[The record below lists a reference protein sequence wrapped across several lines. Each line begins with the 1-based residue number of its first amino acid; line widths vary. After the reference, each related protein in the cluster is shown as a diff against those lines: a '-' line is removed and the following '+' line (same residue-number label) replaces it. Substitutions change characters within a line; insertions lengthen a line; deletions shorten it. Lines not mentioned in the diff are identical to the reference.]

1 MLLRLFLIFSVVP
14 IIELYLLIR
23 VGKLIGAL
31 PTVAL
36 LLVVSLA
43 GAWLVRSQGFVILRR
58 IQDELAMGRLP
69 AAGLL
74 DGALVL
80 LGGLLLLTPGFFS
93 DVVGLFF
100 IVPPTRA
107 VIKQFLGLWLQ
118 NRLARGQ
125 FVIRRF

>member
-58 IQDELAMGRLP
+58 IQDELALGRLP

-80 LGGLLLLTPGFFS
+80 LGGLLLLTPGFIS

>member
-1 MLLRLFLIFSVVP
+1 MLLRLFLIFSIVP

-36 LLVVSLA
+36 LLLISLA
-43 GAWLVRSQGFVILRR
+43 GAWLVRSQGFVILGR
-58 IQDELAMGRLP
+58 IQEELAMGRLP

-93 DVVGLFF
+93 DVIGLFF
-100 IVPPTRA
+100 IIPPTRA

-125 FVIRRF
+125 FVIRRS

>member
-58 IQDELAMGRLP
+58 IQDELALGRLP

>member
-100 IVPPTRA
+100 IIHPTRA

>member
-1 MLLRLFLIFSVVP
+1 MLLRLFLLFSIVP

-36 LLVVSLA
+36 LLLISLA
-43 GAWLVRSQGFVILRR
+43 GAWLVRSQGFRILRR
-58 IQDELAMGRLP
+58 IQDELATGRLP

-80 LGGLLLLTPGFFS
+80 LGGLLLLTPGFFT
-93 DVVGLFF
+93 DVIGLLF
-100 IVPPTRA
+100 IAPPTRA
-107 VIKQFLGLWLQ
+107 IIKQFLGLWLQ

-125 FVIRRF
+125 FIVRRY

>member
-1 MLLRLFLIFSVVP
+1 MLLRLFLIFSIVP

-36 LLVVSLA
+36 LLLISLA

-58 IQDELAMGRLP
+58 IQDELALGRLP

-100 IVPPTRA
+100 IIPPTRA

>member
-100 IVPPTRA
+100 IIPPTRA

-118 NRLARGQ
+118 DRLARGQ

>member
-100 IVPPTRA
+100 IIPPTRA

>member
-58 IQDELAMGRLP
+58 IQDELALGRLP
-69 AAGLL
+69 ATGLL

>member
-1 MLLRLFLIFSVVP
+1 MLLRLFLIFSIVP

-36 LLVVSLA
+36 LLLISLA

-58 IQDELAMGRLP
+58 IQDELALGRLP

-93 DVVGLFF
+93 DVIGLFF
-100 IVPPTRA
+100 IIPPTRA

>member
-36 LLVVSLA
+36 LLLISLA
-43 GAWLVRSQGFVILRR
+43 GAWLVRAQGFVILRR
-58 IQDELAMGRLP
+58 IQEELAMGRLP

-93 DVVGLFF
+93 DVIGLFF
-100 IVPPTRA
+100 IIPPTRA

>member
-1 MLLRLFLIFSVVP
+1 MLLRLFLIFSIVP

-36 LLVVSLA
+36 LLLISLA

-58 IQDELAMGRLP
+58 IQEELAMGRLP

-93 DVVGLFF
+93 DVIGLFF
-100 IVPPTRA
+100 IIPPTRA

-125 FVIRRF
+125 FVIRRS

>member
-36 LLVVSLA
+36 LLLISLA

-58 IQDELAMGRLP
+58 IQEELAMGRLP

-100 IVPPTRA
+100 IIPPTRA
-107 VIKQFLGLWLQ
+107 VIKQFLGLWIQ